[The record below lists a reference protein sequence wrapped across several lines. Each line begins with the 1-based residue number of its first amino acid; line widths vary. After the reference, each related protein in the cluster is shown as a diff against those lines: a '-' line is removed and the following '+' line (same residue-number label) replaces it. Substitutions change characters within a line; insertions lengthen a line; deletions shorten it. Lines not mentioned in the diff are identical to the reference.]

1 MPLTETNISKII
13 KLLERTRAN
22 LKEDSEMKIKRIDGA
37 IDLLR
42 QNSLNDDL
50 VTILQIA
57 TTLNS
62 TDKSERSIIDTL
74 GLFENGIPNDNHTPK
89 LKGPVTKRIIKL
101 IENKQ
106 HFLHN
111 KQIAEI
117 LEEDFPE
124 LDEAQLSQKL
134 SSALSNLKRQ
144 DKIMMYVDG
153 RSSKKTYWG
162 KKQWLDNGKIKSGF
176 EFKEIDS

>member
-1 MPLTETNISKII
+1 MPLTDTNISKII

-22 LKEDSEMKIKRIDGA
+22 LKVDSDMKIKRIDGA
-37 IDLLR
+37 IELLKQNTLNKDLL
-42 QNSLNDDL
+42 
-50 VTILQIA
+50 TILNIA

-62 TDKSERSIIDTL
+62 TNQSEQSIVDTL
-74 GLFENGIPNDNHTPK
+74 GLFEEGNANPNPTPK

-101 IENKQ
+101 LETKQ
-106 HFLHN
+106 QFLHN

-144 DKIMMYVDG
+144 EKIIMFIDG

-162 KKQWLDNGKIKSGF
+162 KKQWLENGKIKNGF
-176 EFKEIDS
+176 EFREIDL